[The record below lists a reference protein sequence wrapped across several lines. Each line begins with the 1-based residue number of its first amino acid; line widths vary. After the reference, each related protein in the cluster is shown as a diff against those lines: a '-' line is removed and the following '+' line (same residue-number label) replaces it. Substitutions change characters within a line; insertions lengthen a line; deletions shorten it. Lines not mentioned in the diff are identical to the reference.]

1 MNRKHIEVLLVE
13 DNPYDAKLTI
23 RALKKA
29 GLEKNLYTVKDGEE
43 ALDFVFFQGKYASR
57 KNEKPLRLI
66 LLDLKLPKINGLEV
80 LEKIK
85 SDDRSKSIPVVVLTS
100 SDHDKDILKS
110 YSSGANS
117 YIVKPVELD
126 NFISTVEKIGLYFLE
141 LNRTLSS

>member
-1 MNRKHIEVLLVE
+1 MNRKQIEVLLVE

-23 RALKKA
+23 RALKKG
-29 GLEKNLYTVKDGEE
+29 GLEKHLFTVKDGEE
-43 ALDFVFFQGKYASR
+43 ALEFVFCEGNYAYR
-57 KNEKPLRLI
+57 KNEKPLKLI

-85 SDDRSKSIPVVVLTS
+85 SDQQSKSIPVVVLTS

-110 YSSGANS
+110 YSLGANS

-126 NFISTVEKIGLYFLE
+126 NFIYTVEKIGLYFLE
-141 LNRTLSS
+141 LNKTLT